1 MLSSPGSSTPT
12 SISTSH
18 WHLHSVGIVPTNHLA
33 RHKLVKELGYK
44 QPNNRHSANEHV
56 LEPQQQGGFHQ
67 QTLEK
72 LWLKLNPIY
81 FPLVSMFAKYMSILH
96 HLKLEILEVCPKHP
110 LDQRLWSSLFT
121 YRYKVVPQF
130 GIAKL
135 VNIIPITMVMVDLSI
150 LSKLFLCFK

>member
-67 QTLEK
+67 QKLEK

-96 HLKLEILEVCPKHP
+96 HLKLEILEVCPKHL
-110 LDQRLWSSLFT
+110 LDQRL
-121 YRYKVVPQF
+121 
-130 GIAKL
+130 
-135 VNIIPITMVMVDLSI
+135 
-150 LSKLFLCFK
+150 